1 MSKVIPIRDFSD
13 NETTLNAFGDWL
25 NDRTRTAFEEKTEAE
40 TNAFVAGV
48 RRFSYFIGPV
58 PLCESTLA
66 EGRAFR
72 AEVRGRVLLLTKLSS
87 AHAHFIHRSD
97 PQPSRP
103 EHFQDAVWTLRRLAA
118 PASFRFSISLC
129 SAILGFRFRGIS
141 ASLAPFAMFLD
152 SVRFVAACE

>member
-87 AHAHFIHRSD
+87 AHAHFIHRQRRESKRSLSAED
-97 PQPSRP
+97 RSSALSGLNMFEEFRR
-103 EHFQDAVWTLRRLAA
+103 EVLKKLRH
-118 PASFRFSISLC
+118 
-129 SAILGFRFRGIS
+129 
-141 ASLAPFAMFLD
+141 
-152 SVRFVAACE
+152 